1 METRARFILVGVFT
15 IVGLLAMLGFILWL
29 SKVQLDR
36 TYARY
41 DIVFDSVAGLGQAST
56 VQYNGV
62 SVGQVLSIALDRDNP
77 ALVRVRIEIYA
88 STPIRTDTM
97 ASLATQVVT
106 GVSFVALEGGRA
118 ASPPLRPV
126 PPAEVA
132 VIESRPSVMQGLI
145 ADAPDLLAEAILL
158 MRDIR
163 AFTTPENGAA
173 ITAILINVERATAR
187 IDTMATQVEVVMA
200 ATEVTLARVD
210 AALIEA
216 QGTFAGANEMIAA
229 DIPAILRSLDT
240 AIGDFGRAASG
251 LESFTRNG
259 LPQFGAFATEARGLV
274 ANINALTTRIGSDP
288 GRFLLGTQTPDYRR

>member
-41 DIVFDSVAGLGQAST
+41 DIIFDSVAGLGQASA

-216 QGTFAGANEMIAA
+216 QGTFAGANAMIAA

-251 LESFTRNG
+251 LEGFTSNG
-259 LPQFGAFATEARGLV
+259 LPQFSAFATEARGLV
-274 ANINALTTRIGSDP
+274 ANINALTTRIGNDP